1 MHLQPDHNAGSTAWI
16 ELTPA
21 ELSAARKRLAD
32 AVGAHDHAAGVG
44 CREYEAAYDELAR
57 VRAPM
62 HLTDPAPLPTGTEM
76 WNRPGWFPR
85 S

>member
-1 MHLQPDHNAGSTAWI
+1 MHLMPEPSVTSTAWI
-16 ELTPA
+16 ELTP
-21 ELSAARKRLAD
+21 EQLSAARKRLAD
-32 AVGAHDHAAGVG
+32 ARTAHDHAKGVG

-57 VRAPM
+57 VREPM
-62 HLTDPAPLPTGTEM
+62 KLTDPAPLPAGTEM